1 MKLNLSQKVPVYID
15 HYPGSEKL
23 NPKLHRL
30 ILEKVYGSNKGAI
43 QTSWNEGFFVEEF
56 KIISDY
62 VIKIIRGVVEHQPS
76 WELYLSDLW
85 GQYYNKGDFQDVHNH
100 NPAHWSFV
108 YYVNAPKGSA
118 PLVFTSSN
126 KKVIPTSGMFVLF
139 PAWLCHHVPVHKC
152 EEIRSVIAGNLFYTK
167 DWTEDKKRKV
177 ASLIPI
183 K

>member
-43 QTSWNEGFFVEEF
+43 QT
-56 KIISDY
+56 SDY

-108 YYVNAPKGSA
+108 YYVNAPKGSS
-118 PLVFTSSN
+118 PLVFTTSGKKIKPEAGKVVIFESRLNHKVPSN
-126 KKVIPTSGMFVLF
+126 KCNDRCVISGNFIYESDGGVYL
-139 PAWLCHHVPVHKC
+139 KY
-152 EEIRSVIAGNLFYTK
+152 GY
-167 DWTEDKKRKV
+167 
-177 ASLIPI
+177 
-183 K
+183 